1 MESLQVALSQDF
13 FEAFARIPRNKQKKV
28 NEFVGKFRNNPQS
41 SGLNYE
47 KINDAANDQFRS
59 VRVDQDYRAIV
70 MKPSKGN
77 VYLLLWVD
85 KHDEAYAWAR
95 RHKCQVNP
103 ETGALQLYEVTH
115 HEAAVETE
123 AASEPAE
130 DKAESE
136 GEALFD
142 LRDRELLR
150 LGVPEDRLEQVK
162 AVTSQRALDQM
173 ERLLPVEA
181 FEALCF
187 LAEGVSLNEVMAE
200 YAVPDGEHEV
210 DTTDIDAA
218 LELATTQRRFHVVE
232 DEAELQQMLEAPLE
246 QWRVFLHPLQRQLV
260 ERHWNGPVRVLGGAG
275 TGKTV
280 VAMHRARWLARN
292 VLAQGEKLL
301 FTTFT
306 RNLAMDIEANLR
318 KICTQEEMG
327 AIEVTNINGL
337 AHRAL
342 RQIGH
347 PGQVVYPGSDE
358 YSKCWDKALTQS
370 PGELNFPDSFYE
382 EEFEQ
387 VVLTQRVQTRQEYF
401 KAKRVGRGVAL
412 SRKQRAQIWPVFE
425 EMRLQLHQNGF
436 LTLQDGIYAVMD
448 HLAEGKGDLPQYRCA
463 VVDETQDFGPE
474 MLQLLRALVPEQKDD
489 MMLVG
494 DGHQRIY
501 GRRASLGQ
509 CGINIRGRGKKLR
522 VNYRTTEEIRRY
534 ATAVLEGIEVD
545 DLDDDQDSLSGYR
558 SLLMGQKP
566 VLKGF
571 SDPKEEAEWVCSEI
585 QKLTDDGM
593 PDRNICVVARTEK
606 HLKDVKSALKEAG
619 RDAYPVR
626 RDSTE
631 NTQIPGIRLANM
643 HRVKGLEFKVVFI
656 VAVNQGVV
664 PLQVAMD
671 KTEDVVEKRAR
682 DLNERALLHVAC
694 TRAVQGLYVSWSG
707 EVSEYLRS

>member
-1 MESLQVALSQDF
+1 MDSPQIALSQDF
-13 FEAFARIPRNKQKKV
+13 FEAFADIPRNKQKKI
-28 NEFVGKFRNNPQS
+28 NDFVSKFRNNPQS

-47 KINDAANDQFRS
+47 KINDAANDRFRS

-70 MKPSKGN
+70 MKPGKGN

-95 RHKCQVNP
+95 RHKCEINP

-115 HEAAVETE
+115 HGAASANEEAAAPDEENVQSQ
-123 AASEPAE
+123 SEP
-130 DKAESE
+130 
-136 GEALFD
+136 LLD
-142 LRDRELLR
+142 LRERELLR
-150 LGVPEDRLEQVK
+150 LGVPNDRLEQVK
-162 AVTSQRALDQM
+162 AVTSQRDLDQM

-187 LAEGVSLNEVMAE
+187 LVEGVPLDDVMAE
-200 YAVPDGEHEV
+200 YSVPDGQHEV
-210 DTTDIDAA
+210 DTTDIEAA
-218 LELATTQRRFHVVE
+218 MELATTQRRFHVVE

-246 QWRVFLHPLQRQLV
+246 QWRVFLHPVQRQLV

-280 VAMHRARWLARN
+280 VAMHRARWLAHN
-292 VLAQGEKLL
+292 VLEKGEKLL

-306 RNLAMDIEANLR
+306 RNLAMDIESNLR
-318 KICTQEEMG
+318 KICSKEEMA

-337 AHRAL
+337 AHRIL
-342 RQIGH
+342 RQVGH
-347 PGQVVYPGSDE
+347 PGQVVYPGSGQ
-358 YSKCWDKALTQS
+358 YSKCWDKALTQA
-370 PGELNFPDSFYE
+370 PGELGLPDSFYE

-387 VVLTQRVQTRQEYF
+387 VVLTQRVQSRQEYF
-401 KAKRVGRGVAL
+401 KARRVGRGVAL

-425 EMRLQLHQNGF
+425 EMRLQLHQHGL

-448 HLAEGKGDLPQYRCA
+448 HLAERKGDIPQYRSV
-463 VVDETQDFGPE
+463 VVDETQDFGSE
-474 MLQLLRALVPEQKDD
+474 MLQLLRALVPKQKDD

-534 ATAVLEGIEVD
+534 ATAVLEGIDVD

-566 VLKGF
+566 MLKGF
-571 SDPKEEAEWVCSEI
+571 SDSSEEAEWVCSEAR
-585 QKLTDDGM
+585 KLTESGM
-593 PDRNICVVARTEK
+593 PDRSICVVARTEK
-606 HLKDVKSALKEAG
+606 QLKGTQSALKAAG
-619 RDAYPVR
+619 YDTYTVS

-643 HRVKGLEFKVVFI
+643 HRVKGLEFKAVFI

-664 PLQVAMD
+664 PFQLAMD
-671 KTEDVVEKRAR
+671 KTEDKVEKRAK
-682 DLNERALLHVAC
+682 DLNERALFHVAC
-694 TRAVQGLYVSWSG
+694 TRAVKELFVTWNGNA
-707 EVSEYLRS
+707 SEYLDV